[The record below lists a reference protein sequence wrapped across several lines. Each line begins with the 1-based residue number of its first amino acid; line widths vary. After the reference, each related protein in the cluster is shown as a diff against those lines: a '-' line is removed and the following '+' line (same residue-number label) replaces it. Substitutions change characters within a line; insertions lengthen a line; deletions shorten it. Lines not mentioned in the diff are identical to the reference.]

1 MTISFHVK
9 SPAIVPTTDQTA
21 AWRTYLDG
29 AKHLTQHILRMV
41 DPKLG
46 EHSRTVL
53 EVPSGSATLVEERIL
68 SPHLGVSGDIQ
79 RNSSRLKMQ
88 PNWTATAL
96 VLPTASA
103 TPLDA
108 GMLVETIGCLSI
120 RWRGGRCVAM
130 LHYDPSAAT
139 MVYDEVAVISRLIA
153 AGWTVRPLNP
163 RLARV
168 AWMVHPGVQ
177 TSVLP
182 VLTAQELPNPQG
194 AVSTPPAVITSAPAA
209 PAATRTTALQID
221 HTPVLATDDEP
232 GLLVGVNTLGEAVRL
247 AWRSMTVGVTG
258 PDDHVRTFLRTM
270 LQRGLDWGQRDGCG
284 ILAVL
289 PPAYG
294 QLVREP
300 WASRLR
306 ILDPSDLH
314 QSISLPL
321 AIIPSQTL
329 TSLFQRYGFP
339 RSVLVPTDLTLG
351 SVLQQCAPHLATPGF
366 VGLTAPPGDDL
377 AQTLIANGGIVVLG
391 DTSPDQRL
399 IVDLLWAVVEA
410 SRVENTPLIVT
421 HGSVTPPAALAA
433 RALVFQLT
441 PAGATNAT
449 IRWDGNRWELLD
461 TQGKRITI
469 IDADLQSAPTNAAA
483 PEHDDLHTILG
494 SGYGSSPT
502 LVPADLP
509 VQTDDAIA
517 AMLRSLAPN
526 AAAPMPDH
534 ALHTDFNLDRDDGA
548 LPPAPSE
555 DPMPHDTETD
565 DQPAVRARRPR
576 GPLTRRPLR
585 EPAVDAAPPAI
596 EAAPAVEFIP
606 EAAAPVAA
614 PTAAPKATPPAPPRA
629 AVHPYTQNGVVP
641 GDDALFMDDDDMFDD
656 DDPEE
661 EEVVDDEDVFAD
673 AESSDDDAAAA
684 EDAFPPSDDAAAP
697 GQWMVVLP
705 TLPVSPLIPEDTD
718 PAAYAAIT
726 AALAQRVAAES
737 QRVGDPEGWWQQQRL
752 IADAGVVVAYYQVTS
767 PADQPEALGHEVE
780 EENVPHEDA
789 SVDAPGDE
797 SEPEGGAFGN
807 EWDIPVEPA
816 KRKPGRPR
824 TKQ

>member
-9 SPAIVPTTDQTA
+9 SPAIVPTADQTA

-29 AKHLTQHILRMV
+29 AKHLTQHMLRIV
-41 DPKLG
+41 HPKLG
-46 EHSRTVL
+46 EHRRTVL

-68 SPHLGVSGDIQ
+68 SPHLGISGDIE
-79 RNSSRLKMQ
+79 RNASRLKMQ

-96 VLPTASA
+96 VLPTSSA

-108 GMLVETIGCLSI
+108 GMLGETVGCLSI
-120 RWRGGRCVAM
+120 RWRGGRCVGM
-130 LHYDPSAAT
+130 LHYDPSAT
-139 MVYDEVAVISRLIA
+139 TIVYDEIVIISRLIA
-153 AGWTVRPLNP
+153 AGWTVRPLAP
-163 RLARV
+163 RLASIV
-168 AWMVHPGVQ
+168 WMVHPGVQ

-182 VLTAQELPNPQG
+182 ILTAQELPTPQD
-194 AVSTPPAVITSAPAA
+194 AVSTPVVVITPA
-209 PAATRTTALQID
+209 PAATRTPALHID

-258 PDDHVRTFLRTM
+258 PDEHVRTFLRTM

-306 ILDPSDLH
+306 ILDPADLH

-321 AIIPSQTL
+321 TIIPSQTL
-329 TSLFQRYGFP
+329 NPLFQRYGFP
-339 RSVLVPTDLTLG
+339 RSMLVPTDITLG
-351 SVLQQCAPHLATPGF
+351 SVLQQYTPHLATPGF

-377 AQTLIANGGIVVLG
+377 AQTLVANGGIVVLG

-410 SRVENTPLIVT
+410 ARVENTPLIVT

-449 IRWDGNRWELLD
+449 IRWDSNRWELLD

-526 AAAPMPDH
+526 GSVPTPDRS
-534 ALHTDFNLDRDDGA
+534 LHTDIDLNRDDDA

-555 DPMPHDTETD
+555 DPMPHDTQTD

-585 EPAVDAAPPAI
+585 EPAVDAAPTVV

-606 EAAAPVAA
+606 EAAAPVTAS
-614 PTAAPKATPPAPPRA
+614 TAAPKVTPPAPPRA

-641 GDDALFMDDDDMFDD
+641 GDDDLFMNDDLFDD
-656 DDPEE
+656 DDPDEG
-661 EEVVDDEDVFAD
+661 VVADDKDVFAD
-673 AESSDDDAAAA
+673 AESSDDDAPAA
-684 EDAFPPSDDAAAP
+684 EDAFPPSDDESAP

-718 PAAYAAIT
+718 PAAYATIT
-726 AALAQRVAAES
+726 AALAQRVASES

-752 IADAGVVVAYYQVTS
+752 IADAGVVVAYHQVTS
-767 PADQPEALGHEVE
+767 PADQPEVLGNEAEEDDRDVPRDEATVAAPGE
-780 EENVPHEDA
+780 EEDLQ
-789 SVDAPGDE
+789 
-797 SEPEGGAFGN
+797 GGAFGN